1 MDVGIFRALLQF
13 SYYVCLNISYNCKS
27 NCKSFV
33 FYLWAIRVEIDLYPQ
48 QNSWKRSRKKRR
60 QWWFNDETVVY
71 NQVSKSGMNNQVS
84 KIWKS
89 MGSPIGKGG
98 GGTL

>member
-13 SYYVCLNISYNCKS
+13 SYYFCLYIYHTIVKVIV
-27 NCKSFV
+27 KVLF

-60 QWWFNDETVVY
+60 QWWFNDETVVN
-71 NQVSKSGMNNQVS
+71 NQVSKSGVKNLKKYGIS
-84 KIWKS
+84 DRK
-89 MGSPIGKGG
+89 GGG